1 MLKQLPNSLTF
12 LRLLLAVPIG
22 LLILREQFELAL
34 WLGALAGLTDALDGY
49 LARKLDAYSRLGA
62 ILDPIADKTMVTSI
76 FTSLAAIGIL
86 PWYLAI
92 TVVARDL
99 IIVCGAGLYHLLI
112 GRFEFAPTLLSKA
125 NLTVQI
131 VFCVLVL
138 AQLVFAFPPDVVM
151 QAGQTLVL
159 FLAVASGSQYV
170 YLWTLKAMRQGD
182 SGHSG

>member
-62 ILDPIADKTMVTSI
+62 ILDPIAD
-76 FTSLAAIGIL
+76 IGIL